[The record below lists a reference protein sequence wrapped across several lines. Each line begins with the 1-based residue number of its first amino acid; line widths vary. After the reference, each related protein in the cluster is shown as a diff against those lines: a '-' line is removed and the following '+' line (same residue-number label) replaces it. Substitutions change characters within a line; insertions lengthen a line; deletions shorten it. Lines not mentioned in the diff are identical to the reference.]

1 VGAGTVFLLDA
12 GSFVISMTML
22 VLMRPVAARPREGA
36 PAGIVADI
44 REGLGFVRAQVWI
57 WGTLLAAALFLLVW
71 LGPFEVLLPY
81 VVRNEIAG
89 SARDL
94 GFVFASAGVGAILA
108 ALVMAQRPLPRKTIT
123 FMYGAFALSVA
134 GPIVYG
140 LADSLWPMLVMAF
153 ASGTGVAAGGI
164 VWLTLLQRHVP
175 TNLLGRVTS
184 LDWMISISLAPISFA
199 LTGPVAA
206 ALGAQET
213 LVVAGALGVA
223 ITLSFL
229 FLPGMRD
236 LERNSVADGH

>member
-1 VGAGTVFLLDA
+1 
-12 GSFVISMTML
+12 
-22 VLMRPVAARPREGA
+22 
-36 PAGIVADI
+36 
-44 REGLGFVRAQVWI
+44 
-57 WGTLLAAALFLLVW
+57 
-71 LGPFEVLLPY
+71 
-81 VVRNEIAG
+81 
-89 SARDL
+89 
-94 GFVFASAGVGAILA
+94 
-108 ALVMAQRPLPRKTIT
+108 
-123 FMYGAFALSVA
+123 
-134 GPIVYG
+134 
-140 LADSLWPMLVMAF
+140 
-153 ASGTGVAAGGI
+153 
-164 VWLTLLQRHVP
+164 VP